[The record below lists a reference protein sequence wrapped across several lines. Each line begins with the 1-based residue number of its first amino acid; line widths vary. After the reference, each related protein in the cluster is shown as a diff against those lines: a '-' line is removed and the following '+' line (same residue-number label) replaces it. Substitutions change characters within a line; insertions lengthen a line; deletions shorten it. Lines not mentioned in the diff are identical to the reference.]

1 MVKTINPSKPKHANL
16 HTPHPL
22 PVARLPITE
31 SVETSVSSGSYSAE
45 RRITGLLQ
53 QAKPREGFSTI
64 GPTTLKREDAKECS

>member
-1 MVKTINPSKPKHANL
+1 MVKAINPSKPQHAN
-16 HTPHPL
+16 TPHP
-22 PVARLPITE
+22 RLPITE

-64 GPTTLKREDAKECS
+64 GPTTLKREDEKECS